1 MGTAPPTRL
10 AVETELYETHKT
22 EWLQNHRDQ
31 FVVVKGN
38 ELLGFFHEFHV
49 AYYAG
54 VEKYGTNTDFLVKRV
69 VPQEPVFV
77 VF

>member
-10 AVETELYETHKT
+10 SAELELYETRKT
-22 EWLQNHRDQ
+22 EWLNSHRDK

-38 ELLGFFHEFHV
+38 HVVGFFADFRG

-54 VEKYGTNTDFLVKRV
+54 VEQYGMDADFLVKRI

>member
-1 MGTAPPTRL
+1 MSTAPPTRL
-10 AVETELYETHKT
+10 SIETDLYEAHKE
-22 EWLQNHRDQ
+22 EWLKEHHDE

-38 ELLGFFHEFHV
+38 ALLGFFTNFHE
-49 AYYAG
+49 AYSAG
-54 VEKYGTNTDFLVKRV
+54 VEEYGIDADFLVKLV

>member
-1 MGTAPPTRL
+1 MAMTPPTRL
-10 AVETELYETHKT
+10 GAEIELYEARKA
-22 EWLQNHRDQ
+22 EWLKDHRGD

-38 ELLGFFHEFHV
+38 EIIGFFTNFHE

-54 VEKYGTNTDFLVKRV
+54 FEKFGANTDFLVKRI

>member
-1 MGTAPPTRL
+1 MAAAPPMPL
-10 AVETELYETHKT
+10 STEIEFYETRKA
-22 EWLQNHRDQ
+22 EWLKSHRDE

-38 ELLGFFHEFHV
+38 DVLGFFADFHE
-49 AYYAG
+49 AYCKG
-54 VEKYGTNTDFLVKRV
+54 VEKYGINTDFLVKRI

>member
-1 MGTAPPTRL
+1 MSTAPPTRL
-10 AVETELYETHKT
+10 TAELELYETNKH
-22 EWLQNHRDQ
+22 EWLRDHRDE

-38 ELLGFFHEFHV
+38 DPLGFYTNFHE
-49 AYYAG
+49 AYSAG
-54 VEKYGTNTDFLVKRV
+54 VAEYGIDADFLVKRV